1 MAVQSALLFETLE
14 DVYGRV
20 FEQVRPRLNRPQIR
34 VSFRRFTSMTS
45 RIRLVGGVLDVRI
58 SDLLEEAPGTLHESL
73 AWILISKLFRE
84 NAPSGHVSAYQN
96 YVAQVEVRL
105 RMDAMRRQRGSKRL
119 AGEAGQYY
127 DLGPLFDQLNAEYF
141 SGALSRPQLGWSLN
155 RSRTI
160 LGHYDA
166 AHHAIALLRRL
177 DHATVPDFVVAYVL
191 YHEMLHI
198 KHPVEHH
205 GSNRKI
211 HTRSFQEEEKRFR
224 YYAEAKAF
232 LKTQWR

>member
-34 VSFRRFTSMTS
+34 VSFRRFTTMTS

-84 NAPSGHVSAYQN
+84 NAPSAHVSAYQK
-96 YVAQVEVRL
+96 YVAQVEVRM
-105 RMDAMRRQRGSKRL
+105 RMDATRRQRGSKRL

-127 DLGPLFDQLNAEYF
+127 DLGALFDQLNAEYF

-155 RSRTI
+155 HSRTI

-166 AHHAIALLRRL
+166 AHHAIALSRRL

-211 HTRSFQEEEKRFR
+211 HTRPFQEEEKRFR

>member
-14 DVYGRV
+14 NVYGRV
-20 FEQVRPRLNRPQIR
+20 FQQVRPRLNLPR
-34 VSFRRFTSMTS
+34 VEVRFCRFTTMTS

-58 SDLLEEAPGTLHESL
+58 SDLLEEAPGALQESL

-84 NAPSGHVSAYQN
+84 AAPPAHVAAYQD
-96 YVAQVEVRL
+96 YVAQAEVRL
-105 RMDAMRRQRGSKRL
+105 RMEATRRQRGSKRL
-119 AGEAGQYY
+119 AGETGRHY
-127 DLGPLFDQLNAEYF
+127 DLGPLFEQLNQEYF
-141 SGALSRPQLGWSLN
+141 NGALARPQLGWSLN
-155 RSRTI
+155 PSRTI

-166 AHHAIALLRRL
+166 AHHAIALSRRL
-177 DHATVPDFVVAYVL
+177 DHPDIPEFVVAYVL

-198 KHPVEHH
+198 KHPVEHR

-224 YYAEAKAF
+224 FYDEAKAF

>member
-14 DVYGRV
+14 EVYGRV
-20 FEQVRPRLNRPQIR
+20 FQQVRPRLNRPQIR
-34 VSFRRFTSMTS
+34 VSFRRFTTMTS

-58 SDLLEEAPGTLHESL
+58 SDLLEEAPGALHESL
-73 AWILISKLFRE
+73 AWILVSKLFRE
-84 NAPSGHVSAYQN
+84 EAPPAHHAAYQR
-96 YVAQVEVRL
+96 YVAQVEVRQ
-105 RMDAMRRQRGSKRL
+105 RMDATRRQRGSKRL
-119 AGEAGQYY
+119 AGESGRHY
-127 DLGPLFDQLNAEYF
+127 DLGPLFDQLNHEYF
-141 SGALSRPQLGWSLN
+141 AGTLSRPQLGWSLN

-166 AHHAIALLRRL
+166 AHHAIALSRRL
-177 DHATVPDFVVAYVL
+177 DHSQVPEFVVAYVL

-205 GSNRKI
+205 GSHRKI

-224 YYAEAKAF
+224 FYNEAKAF